1 MISSR
6 SIVVASREQV
16 SADLAGEAAVLNLSD
31 GVYYGLDKVATR
43 IWDLIMDP
51 TRVEDIAAALVR
63 EYDVDPDR
71 CERELLAF
79 LEKLAERGLL
89 EVTDEAAQ

>member
-31 GVYYGLDKVATR
+31 GVYHGLDKVATR
-43 IWDLIMDP
+43 IWDLIMEP
-51 TRVEDIAAALVR
+51 TCVEDIAAALLR

>member
-16 SADLAGEAAVLNLSD
+16 SADLAGEAAVLNLRD
-31 GVYYGLDKVATR
+31 GVYHGLDTVATR
-43 IWDLIMDP
+43 IWNLITEP
-51 TRVEDIAAALVR
+51 TRVEDITAALLR

-79 LEKLAERGLL
+79 LERLAERGLL
-89 EVTDEAAQ
+89 EVADESAH

>member
-6 SIVVASREQV
+6 SIVVASSEQV
-16 SADLAGEAAVLNLSD
+16 SADLAGEAAVLNLGD
-31 GVYYGLDKVATR
+31 GVYYGLDTVATR
-43 IWDLIMDP
+43 IWYLITEP
-51 TRVEDIAAALVR
+51 TRVEDIAAALLR

-79 LEKLAERGLL
+79 LERLAERGLL